1 MTLHDMILDTTISK
15 EDYLLEFKKYNFQDI
30 LKTDITQAKPLY
42 NRKDAKDFTHSLF
55 SLAFF
60 SLNSVFMEAFNESFK
75 EKINYDV
82 VVMAYQTHHKTITL
96 HDLLFPFL
104 NEKDYLS
111 ESNDYFK
118 QTVFKFMDSFSYYMH
133 NSTLLF
139 SKNEGY
145 LSNKNLKRTDFIF
158 RLGVHNQSLPVLCF
172 MHYCS
177 MWNPAI
183 TLEYLAK
190 KCTLQ
195 EIKQFL
201 YAFENRSEIIKKELS
216 KTIKN
221 HSYFKNA
228 EKELMNNF
236 YSFSFLFDMIN
247 GLTKKTE
254 SDFVAKID
262 FILESKPQIIKQLEG
277 YAQTLEGKKD
287 IEKIIDTDKEKKY
300 VMAYAIIKEQH
311 YMINRLLDYG
321 YKLNQE
327 ELTLLLSHPVKDRL
341 NSNHQH
347 LLESNIDEL
356 AIMVKEFEKN
366 LFKVSPKNIKNLN
379 TFLDGL
385 SSDKKDYLFSYY
397 DQFQE
402 TSMAL
407 YRTDPSYL
415 ELNVND
421 SNVSAIDYCLFR
433 IHYDYVDILLKH
445 KFPFSR
451 EQIYKIGSYVSFF
464 DKIRFD
470 HFSGDSK
477 ELEKSF
483 LTFLETLDNSTIKTI
498 FLRNSSNN
506 IFCGE
511 SIIDYFCEHILAN
524 INLNHSDIDVS
535 LSTNNCNIALL
546 DKIIKEN
553 EDYFFNKKTMIN
565 FLKVSLKNS
574 SRFSKSFYL
583 SDYKAYPL
591 PQVLKN
597 IFIYILRAEPEYFD
611 EMTHLLKDSS
621 VAKQIFVEYEK
632 NNLMNQVDK
641 NEVDK
646 VRIRR
651 RI

>member
-15 EDYLLEFKKYNFQDI
+15 EDYLLEFKKYSFQDI

-139 SKNEGY
+139 SEDEGY

-201 YAFENRSEIIKKELS
+201 YAFGNRSEIIKKELS
-216 KTIKN
+216 KTIRN

-247 GLTKKTE
+247 GFTKKIE

-262 FILESKPQIIKQLEG
+262 FILEAKPQIIKQLEG
-277 YAQTLEGKKD
+277 LAKKLEGKKD

-300 VMAYAIIKEQH
+300 VMAYAIIKDQH
-311 YMINRLLDYG
+311 HMINRLLDYG

-347 LLESNIDEL
+347 LLESDIDEL

-379 TFLDGL
+379 TFLDSL

-421 SNVSAIDYCLFR
+421 PNVSAIDYCLLR
-433 IHYDYVDILLKH
+433 IHYDYIDILLKH

-470 HFSGDSK
+470 HFAGDSK

-498 FLRNSSNN
+498 FLRNSSHD

-511 SIIDYFCEHILAN
+511 SIIDYFCEHILVN
-524 INLNHSDIDVS
+524 IKLNHNDIDVS
-535 LSTNNCNIALL
+535 LSTNKCNIALL

-553 EDYFFNKKTMIN
+553 EDYFFNKKTMLN
-565 FLKVSLKNS
+565 FLKASLKNS
-574 SRFSKSFYL
+574 NRFSKSHYL
-583 SDYKAYPL
+583 SDYKRYPL

-597 IFIYILRAEPEYFD
+597 IFIYILRAEPEYLD
-611 EMTHLLKDSS
+611 EMTHLLNDSS
-621 VAKQIFVEYEK
+621 VAKQIFAEYEK
-632 NNLMNQVDK
+632 DNLLNQVHTI
-641 NEVDK
+641 EVDK

>member
-30 LKTDITQAKPLY
+30 LKTDITQTKPIY
-42 NRKDAKDFTHSLF
+42 NRREAKDFTHSLF

-60 SLNSVFMEAFNESFK
+60 SLNSVFIEAFNETFK
-75 EKINYDV
+75 EKIKYGM
-82 VVMAYQTHHKTITL
+82 VVMQYNNNYGTIPL
-96 HDLLFPFL
+96 HDLLFSFL
-104 NEKDYLS
+104 NDKGYFS
-111 ESNDYFK
+111 ESNDKFK
-118 QTVFKFMDSFSYYMH
+118 QAVFKLMDSFSYYMH

-139 SKNEGY
+139 YKNEGY
-145 LSNKNLKRTDFIF
+145 RSDKNLKRTDFVF

-190 KCTLQ
+190 KCTLP

-201 YAFENRSEIIKKELS
+201 YAFENHSEIIKKELS
-216 KTIKN
+216 RTIKN
-221 HSYFKNA
+221 NSYYKNA
-228 EKELMNNF
+228 ETEFMNNF

-247 GLTKKTE
+247 GFTKKTD

-262 FILESKPQIIKQLEG
+262 FILEAKPQIIKKLEG
-277 YAQTLEGKKD
+277 LAKKLEGKKD

-300 VMAYAIIKEQH
+300 VMAYAIIKDQH
-311 YMINRLLDYG
+311 HMINRLLDYG

-347 LLESNIDEL
+347 LLESDIDEL

-379 TFLDGL
+379 TFLDSL
-385 SSDKKDYLFSYY
+385 SVDKKDYLFSYY

-407 YRTDPSYL
+407 YRTDSSYV

-421 SNVSAIDYCLFR
+421 PDVSAIDYCLFR

-451 EQIYKIGSYVSFF
+451 EQIYKIGSYVPFF
-464 DKIRFD
+464 DKIGFD
-470 HFSGDSK
+470 HFAGDPK

-483 LTFLETLDNSTIKTI
+483 LNFLETLDNSTIKTI

-506 IFCGE
+506 LFCGE
-511 SIIDYFCEHILAN
+511 SIIDYFCQHILVN
-524 INLNHSDIDVS
+524 IKLNHSDIDVS
-535 LSTNNCNIALL
+535 LTTNNCNIALL

-565 FLKVSLKNS
+565 FLKASLKNS
-574 SRFSKSFYL
+574 SRFSKSSYL
-583 SDYKAYPL
+583 SDYKSYPL
-591 PQVLKN
+591 PQTLNN
-597 IFIYILRAEPEYFD
+597 IFTYILRAEPEYFD
-611 EMTHLLKDSS
+611 EMTRLLKDSS

-632 NNLMNQVDK
+632 NNLLNQVDK